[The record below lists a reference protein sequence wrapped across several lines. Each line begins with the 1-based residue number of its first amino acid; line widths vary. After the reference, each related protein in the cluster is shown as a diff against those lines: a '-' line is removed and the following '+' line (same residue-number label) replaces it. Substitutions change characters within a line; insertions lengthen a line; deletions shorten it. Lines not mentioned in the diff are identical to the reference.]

1 MLKFLMIGII
11 GGSGLYEIE
20 GVVIKEIKSVATPF
34 GIPSDYYRI
43 GEISGRDVVFL
54 PRHGSKHTIPPHR
67 INYRANIW
75 GFKELGVERILSI
88 SASGG
93 ISPEVRPGTI
103 VVPDQIIDMTAGRDG
118 TFFEGEEGVF
128 HIDLTDPYCTEL
140 REAIFA
146 SGKKSGI
153 ELKKSGTY
161 ICTNG
166 PRLETR
172 AEISFFSRIG
182 ADVVGMTAMPE
193 ASLAREAELCYAG
206 ISVVTNYAA
215 GLKEKKLTASEV
227 IEVMSKTAERLKKL
241 LKEGFGL
248 VPSER
253 KCSCKDALKE
263 AKI

>member
-11 GGSGLYEIE
+11 GGSGFYEIE
-20 GVVIKEIKSVATPF
+20 GVVINGIKSVSTPF
-34 GIPSDYYRI
+34 GAPSDYYRT

-67 INYRANIW
+67 INYRANVW

-88 SASGG
+88 GASGG
-93 ISPEVRPGTI
+93 ISCEVAPGTI

-128 HIDLTDPYCTEL
+128 HIDLTEPYCTEL
-140 REAIFA
+140 RDTIFA
-146 SGKKSGI
+146 SGEKTGI

-172 AEISFFSRIG
+172 AEINFFSRIG
-182 ADVVGMTAMPE
+182 ADIVGMTAMPE
-193 ASLAREAELCYAG
+193 AALAREAGICYAG

-227 IEVMSKTAERLKKL
+227 IEVMSNTEERLKIL
-241 LKEGFGL
+241 LKLVFDL

-253 KCSCKDALKE
+253 NCSCKDALNE

>member
-11 GGSGLYEIE
+11 GGSGFYEIE
-20 GVVIKEIKSVATPF
+20 GVVIKGIKSVSTPF
-34 GIPSDYYRI
+34 GAPSDDYRT

-67 INYRANIW
+67 INYRANVW
-75 GFKELGVERILSI
+75 GFKELGVQRILSI
-88 SASGG
+88 GASGG
-93 ISPEVRPGTI
+93 ISREVAPGTI

-118 TFFEGEEGVF
+118 TFFDGEAGVF
-128 HIDLTDPYCTEL
+128 HIDLTDPYCPEL

-146 SGKKSGI
+146 SGEKTGI

-172 AEISFFSRIG
+172 AEINFFSRIG
-182 ADVVGMTAMPE
+182 ADIVGMTAMPE
-193 ASLAREAELCYAG
+193 ASLSREAGICYAG

-215 GLKEKKLTASEV
+215 GLKERKLTASEV
-227 IEVMSKTAERLKKL
+227 IEVMSNTEERLKIL
-241 LKEGFGL
+241 LKLVFDL

-253 KCSCKDALKE
+253 NCSCNDALNE